1 MVLIVLL
8 VSSYKVL
15 LLTVLASCWNL
26 DVDLVKGLV
35 VSHGSIVQ
43 LVFSVLRNP
52 LRLRVLNRQTL
63 HLVLN
68 IVELGPILLLNE
80 CFDAVNFDA
89 ASG

>member
-8 VSSYKVL
+8 VSYQVL

>member
-8 VSSYKVL
+8 LSYKVL

>member
-8 VSSYKVL
+8 VGYKVL